1 MGVGRLAHN
10 CTDVTGCLRMA
21 KLMGWRLSTRKDR
34 RKRMEDF
41 LPDPGTDQTFE
52 MSKLEKSTALKIK
65 GRRWAIRGAWK

>member
-1 MGVGRLAHN
+1 MGIGRLAHD

-21 KLMGWRLSTRKDR
+21 KLMGQRLRKDR

-41 LPDPGTDQTFE
+41 LPDPGTEQTFE

-65 GRRWAIRGAWK
+65 GRHWAIRGAWK

>member
-1 MGVGRLAHN
+1 MGVGRLAHD

-21 KLMGWRLSTRKDR
+21 KLMGRKLRKDR

-41 LPDPGTDQTFE
+41 LPDPGTEQTFE
-52 MSKLEKSTALKIK
+52 MSKREKSTALKIK